1 MDPLSLVTVC
11 ALVLQSGPNGLR
23 CNTPIQRAPLVQ
35 NPSIVRGETQPG
47 TSKWRSEIAQASARF
62 RIPEAWVGAVMGA
75 ESGGH
80 TTFNGQPI
88 TSSAGA
94 MGLMQLMPDT
104 YDGMRQR
111 YGFGTDPYNPHDNIF
126 AGAAYLRE
134 MYERYGYPRLFGAYN
149 AGPGRYDAYLLNG
162 RPLPAETRAYVEK
175 IVPGAILD
183 NRNRTSA
190 APISLK
196 ILAVKKA
203 KIGVQNS
210 LFFVH
215 SGDQNVSENPD
226 LTPGTPNENVQ
237 AEGVLFVPLSGD
249 LHKPE
254 N

>member
-1 MDPLSLVTVC
+1 MDPLSLVTAC
-11 ALVLQSGPNGLR
+11 ALVLQSGPNGLH
-23 CNTPIQRAPLVQ
+23 CNTPIQRAPSVQ

-62 RIPEAWVGAVMGA
+62 HIPRAWVGAVMGA

-80 TTFNGQPI
+80 TTVNGQPI

-104 YDGMRQR
+104 YDDMRQR
-111 YGFGTDPYNPHDNIF
+111 YGFGTDPYDPHDNIF
-126 AGAAYLRE
+126 AGTAYLRE

-162 RPLPAETRAYVEK
+162 RPLPAETLAYVEK

-183 NRNRTSA
+183 SRSRTPA
-190 APISLK
+190 APTSLK
-196 ILAVKKA
+196 IPAVKKS

-215 SGDQNVSENPD
+215 SNDQNVSANPD
-226 LTPGTPNENVQ
+226 LTAATHNGNAR
-237 AEGVLFVPLSGD
+237 AEGVLFVRLSGD